1 MNSTEQRELVLKIF
15 KDDQY
20 EELREIIKTEC
31 FEDIF
36 NYINE
41 HNIDL
46 TPFLD
51 QLPDEWIYHVGRSW
65 SSITDEQRCTRFD
78 KLKEEEETF
87 LLELLDISSELIV
100 DYMSDL
106 IFDKQD
112 KVREF
117 YGEDVSSLD
126 G

>member
-51 QLPDEWIYHVGRSW
+51 QLPDEWNLN
-65 SSITDEQRCTRFD
+65 
-78 KLKEEEETF
+78 KP
-87 LLELLDISSELIV
+87 
-100 DYMSDL
+100 
-106 IFDKQD
+106 
-112 KVREF
+112 F
-117 YGEDVSSLD
+117 YLYFPSYFSTVNC
-126 G
+126 